1 MAKASTPTVSV
12 DIEVHDLQKLAQ
24 VLKGRLHLRGIVEG
38 NLSGQ
43 HKSPRQ
49 GISQDFAQ
57 HRDYVPGDDLKHLD
71 WRAYAKS
78 DRYVVKQYIEETN
91 LRAFMVL
98 DTSMSMNYQG
108 TGLCKKGTYAAQLAS
123 VLTCALLNQSEAV
136 GLVCFGN
143 KIEKYLPA
151 RSQGE
156 QLGHILRTIENTAWQ
171 AETNARETLLGLA
184 SRLPPKGVVFLLSD
198 GFDLDENSNSGYFAE
213 LVGSIKKRGYQ
224 VILLH
229 ILDPSELE
237 FPFDELSLFEGLE
250 GEEPIKID
258 PNGVKSAYLAE
269 LRAFREALEGE
280 SRAVGAKYCLCSTG
294 RSLKDNLLQLLEC
307 LI

>member
-1 MAKASTPTVSV
+1 M
-12 DIEVHDLQKLAQ
+12 EVHELQHLAQ
-24 VLKGRLHLRGIVEG
+24 VLKGRLHLSGIVEG

-108 TGLCKKGTYAAQLAS
+108 TGLCKKGSYAAQLAA
-123 VLTCALLNQSEAV
+123 VLTCALLKQSEAV
-136 GLVCFGN
+136 GLVCFGSQ
-143 KIEKYLPA
+143 ISQYLPA

-156 QLGHILRTIENTAWQ
+156 QLGHIIRTIENTPWQ
-171 AETNARETLLGLA
+171 ADTSAKDTLLALG
-184 SRLPPKGVVFLLSD
+184 SRLPPKGVIFLLTD
-198 GFDLDENSNSGYFAE
+198 AFDLDENSSSGYFAE

-229 ILDPSELE
+229 VLDPSELE

-250 GEEPIKID
+250 GEDPIKID
-258 PNGVKSAYLAE
+258 PNGVKAAYLAE
-269 LRAFREALEGE
+269 LKAFRESLEKE
-280 SRAVGAKYCLCSTG
+280 ARAVGAKYCLCSTG
-294 RSLKDNLLQLLEC
+294 LELKDNLLQLLEC